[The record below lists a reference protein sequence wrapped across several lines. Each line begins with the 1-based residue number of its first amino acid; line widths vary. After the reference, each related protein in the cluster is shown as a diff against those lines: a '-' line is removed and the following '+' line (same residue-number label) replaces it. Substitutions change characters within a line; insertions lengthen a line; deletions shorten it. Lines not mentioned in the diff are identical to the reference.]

1 MDRTQEIVRQIGRR
15 LAGRRI
21 ALKWSQEFLGEQV
34 GVEPETISRIER
46 GIHTPSLKS
55 LIRLIDTL
63 GITFS
68 QVVQDR
74 DDPVDEAERILRHL
88 ARLSPESRVFI
99 ADMVDQLSRHLVRM
113 EGRSAAPLRPPRTL
127 SGRAVSTMADT
138 AR

>member
-1 MDRTQEIVRQIGRR
+1 MERTQEIVRQIGRR
-15 LAGRRI
+15 LAGRRM

-68 QVVQDR
+68 QVAQDR

-88 ARLSPESRVFI
+88 ARLSPENRAFV
-99 ADMVDQLSRHLVRM
+99 ANMVDQLSRHLLRV
-113 EGRSAAPLRPPRTL
+113 EGRPTTPLRPPNMLADRP
-127 SGRAVSTMADT
+127 VSTMAD
-138 AR
+138 AAP